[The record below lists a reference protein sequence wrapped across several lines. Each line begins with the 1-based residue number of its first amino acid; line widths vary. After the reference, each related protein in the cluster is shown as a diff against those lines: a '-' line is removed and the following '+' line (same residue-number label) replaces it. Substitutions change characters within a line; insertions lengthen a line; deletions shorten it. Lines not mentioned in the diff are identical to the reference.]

1 MNPEVILEKV
11 KSRDRY
17 AQKILSIENQEDKN
31 NISYI
36 SFGISPYTK
45 KPEFSIQYITIDLKV
60 EIRDFKIDELL
71 NSLSSVGTFDDFN
84 VEEII
89 YTDAQLERLRELRGE
104 KQKDSK
110 YWSNYYE
117 LVKFKKEYSD
127 NFKIGE
133 PVYYNGGHG
142 IITFKHQPKD
152 KSINSLWSVKV
163 NDTEFRYV
171 DGTKLAKRKIEDL
184 SNIPIDKELDRLS
197 TEKLL
202 KMYKKSLSR
211 NRGFGDK
218 RIKRILNERE
228 HVQKVETKIIN
239 LPH

>member
-1 MNPEVILEKV
+1 MNLEVIFEKV
-11 KSRDRY
+11 KSHDRY

-31 NISYI
+31 KISYI
-36 SFGISPYTK
+36 SFGVNYMN
-45 KPEFSIQYITIDLKV
+45 KPVFSIQYITIDLKV

-104 KQKDSK
+104 KQNDSK

-127 NFKIGE
+127 NFKVGE
-133 PVYYNGGHG
+133 PVYYNNSHG

-152 KSINSLWSVKV
+152 KSKNSLWSVKV

-184 SNIPIDKELDRLS
+184 SSIPIDKELDKFP

-202 KMYKKSLSR
+202 KMYKKSR
-211 NRGFGDK
+211 VRGVGDQ

-228 HVQKVETKIIN
+228 HIQKGETKIIN